1 MIRFFHRRFNSG
13 RVTSLQR
20 QVGLIVLTGL
30 TTLSILASTTASV
43 AARVAPTGTP
53 TVEGISVPESG
64 EPVILQPGNNA
75 RLISPLKVKLI
86 SKPGEDGLIRI
97 ELIGHDNRLIFRRLL
112 NYADYKDKTLLI
124 DQEIPF
130 EVRDDEPARLQVI
143 LEDRKGKANFLT
155 SVQLTLLKIKGSET
169 SGESPINPRIKV
181 DMPDP
186 RSSVKGVDL
195 AVKTGFKPV
204 NDTPVVV
211 EVLASDW
218 HTLTSK
224 IVKISIPADQTAF
237 TPINVKLP
245 YKTGSNLPVTI
256 RIRQESNNLITGP
269 VFMWSE
275 KVTLTP

>member
-1 MIRFFHRRFNSG
+1 
-13 RVTSLQR
+13 
-20 QVGLIVLTGL
+20 LTGL

-43 AARVAPTGTP
+43 NARVAPTATP
-53 TVEGISVPESG
+53 AVEGIAIPDSG
-64 EPVILQPGNNA
+64 EPVILLPGNNA
-75 RLISPLKVKLI
+75 RLVSPLKIKFI

-112 NYADYKDKTLLI
+112 NYADYKGKTLLV

-130 EVRDDEPARLQVI
+130 EVRDDENARLQVV
-143 LEDRKGKANFLT
+143 LEDKKGKINFLT
-155 SVQLTLLKIKGSET
+155 SIQLTLLQIKGSET
-169 SGESPINPRIKV
+169 SGEIPVNPRIKIGI
-181 DMPDP
+181 PEP
-186 RSSVKGVDL
+186 GSSVKGAGLVIQ
-195 AVKTGFKPV
+195 TGIKPI

-269 VFMWSE
+269 VFIWSE

>member
-1 MIRFFHRRFNSG
+1 
-13 RVTSLQR
+13 
-20 QVGLIVLTGL
+20 
-30 TTLSILASTTASV
+30 
-43 AARVAPTGTP
+43 VAPTGTP
-53 TVEGISVPESG
+53 TTEGISLPESG
-64 EPVILQPGNNA
+64 EPVILLPGNNA
-75 RLISPLKVKLI
+75 RLISPLKMKLI

-112 NYADYKDKTLLI
+112 NYADYKDKMLLL

-130 EVRDDEPARLQVI
+130 EVRDDETARLQVI

-155 SVQLTLLKIKGSET
+155 SVQLTLLQIKGSET
-169 SGESPINPRIKV
+169 GGDNPVNPRIKV
-181 DMPDP
+181 EMPDP
-186 RSSVKGVDL
+186 GSTVMGADL
-195 AVKTGFKPV
+195 TVQMGFKPI

-224 IVKISIPADQTAF
+224 LVKISIPADQTAF

-245 YKTGSNLPVTI
+245 FKTGSNIPVTI
-256 RIRQESNNLITGP
+256 RIRQESNNLINGP

>member
-1 MIRFFHRRFNSG
+1 VIRFFHRGFNSG
-13 RVTSLQR
+13 RFTLPRR
-20 QVGLIVLTGL
+20 QVIWILVTGL
-30 TTLSILASTTASV
+30 TTLSLLAGTPVRADARFSTGV
-43 AARVAPTGTP
+43 TP
-53 TVEGISVPESG
+53 TVTKVTVPESG

-75 RLISPLKVKLI
+75 RLISPLKLKVL
-86 SKPGEDGLIRI
+86 SHPGEDGLIRI
-97 ELIGHDNRLIFRRLL
+97 ELLGHDNRLIFRRLL
-112 NYADYKDKTLLI
+112 NYADYQNKTLLV

-130 EVRDDEPARLQVI
+130 EVRSDEPARLQVI

-155 SVQLTLLKIKGSET
+155 SVQLTLLQIKGSET
-169 SGESPINPRIKV
+169 GGESPINPRIKV
-181 DMPDP
+181 EMPD
-186 RSSVKGVDL
+186 RSSSVKGEDL
-195 AVKTGFKPV
+195 VVKTGIKPV

-245 YKTGSNLPVTI
+245 YRTGSSLPVTI
-256 RIRQESNNLITGP
+256 RIRQESNTLITGP

>member
-1 MIRFFHRRFNSG
+1 M
-13 RVTSLQR
+13 V
-20 QVGLIVLTGL
+20 TGL
-30 TTLSILASTTASV
+30 TTLSLLAGTTVSAD
-43 AARVAPTGTP
+43 ARVSPTITP
-53 TVEGISVPESG
+53 TAAEVSVPESG

-75 RLISPLKVKLI
+75 RLISPLKLKLI
-86 SKPGEDGLIRI
+86 SHPGEDGLIRI
-97 ELIGHDNRLIFRRLL
+97 ELLGHDNRLIFRRLL
-112 NYADYKDKTLLI
+112 NYSDYQNKTLLVE
-124 DQEIPF
+124 QEIPF
-130 EVRDDEPARLQVI
+130 EVRADETARLQVI
-143 LEDRKGKANFLT
+143 LEDRKGKATFLT
-155 SVQLTLLKIKGSET
+155 SIQLTLLQIKGSET
-169 SGESPINPRIKV
+169 AGESPVNPRIKM
-181 DMPDP
+181 DMPEP
-186 RSSVKGVDL
+186 ASSVKGEELV
-195 AVKTGFKPV
+195 VKTGIKPV

-245 YKTGSNLPVTI
+245 YRTGSRLPVTI